1 MYKMKKHKSIL
12 LLILPFI
19 CVFSQNLIADN
30 TTDYAGK
37 YLMSQSK
44 LCHSDQSKY
53 FNQIKPV
60 KDDKSKTLN
69 EYPNLDACLLAGGKL
84 TKTDQATLAAESIDI
99 LLEKKEFENQGQEEE
114 DAVKKFYGI
123 NWGLGLAFTSLDV
136 DVIKD
141 VSIESGTVKVNKKFS
156 KRAIAML
163 ESHYF
168 YELGEGLGIGPYM
181 AIGIAGD
188 ENIDALKTY
197 GGGIMFGARTDKN
210 GGSWNLGLG
219 WFRDTEVAQL
229 RSGVSDNAAT
239 TETDAQKLLTY
250 NDEGGWML
258 MFSATF

>member
-1 MYKMKKHKSIL
+1 MIKNKSISL
-12 LLILPFI
+12 LLLPLI
-19 CVFSQNLIADN
+19 CVVPQNLIADN
-30 TTDYAGK
+30 KADYAGK

-53 FNQIKPV
+53 FNQIIAV
-60 KDDKSKTLN
+60 KDDASKTLN

-84 TKTDQATLAAESIDI
+84 TKTDQAALATESIDI
-99 LLEKKEFENQGQEEE
+99 LLEKKEVEKKGQQEKEANQ
-114 DAVKKFYGI
+114 KFYGI

-136 DVIKD
+136 DVIKE
-141 VSIESGTVKVNKKFS
+141 VSIEGGIVKVNKKFS

-168 YELGEGLGIGPYM
+168 YEFGEGLGLGPYM
-181 AIGIAGD
+181 AVGVAGD

-197 GGGIMFGARTDKN
+197 GGGIMLGARTDKK

-229 RSGVSDNAAT
+229 RSGVSDNATT
-239 TETDAQKLLTY
+239 TETDPKKLLTY
-250 NDEGGWML
+250 NDKGGWMI